1 MKNNFNLL
9 KPCFGTT
16 YIRHINGLYL
26 AIKNNKACLT
36 TEKYLWILQSFEND
50 RFYLK
55 NISDHDCLEY
65 FCNNLNTAIDSGYT
79 VQHWHIYIDNNNHII
94 IEHADSKNMFLCS
107 DNNNLSIKNINSNKD
122 DFLFFLENNSLTDGY
137 PYIETLSKTKRIS
150 LRVEPSILNIV
161 NKEWL
166 KEWTDDLE
174 KAVYSFSRLVG
185 HLPFPTIEIRGYT
198 NCNAWG
204 YIYYNIPVVHINNG
218 YMKNE
223 IIRMRQ
229 RKTRDISFGTLHEIS
244 HLFDKPV
251 WLFDGEAMANI
262 KIPYVLKEL
271 DFTVQVNE
279 NSNERLFTLENYV
292 EDLYSSQGKLDNV
305 KGLFSSSLAAKITEI
320 AIIIGYDA
328 FKETFRSINILHES
342 NLKRFELFIEKLSE
356 YSSKNIKEMFTN
368 EEWNTIV
375 KNLS

>member
-1 MKNNFNLL
+1 MSFSYPFSSKNVSIIA
-9 KPCFGTT
+9 T
-16 YIRHINGLYL
+16 
-26 AIKNNKACLT
+26 
-36 TEKYLWILQSFEND
+36 
-50 RFYLK
+50 
-55 NISDHDCLEY
+55 
-65 FCNNLNTAIDSGYT
+65 DSGHNRNRTLFHYALLP
-79 VQHWHIYIDNNNHII
+79 I
-94 IEHADSKNMFLCS
+94 LR
-107 DNNNLSIKNINSNKD
+107 IN
-122 DFLFFLENNSLTDGY
+122 
-137 PYIETLSKTKRIS
+137 
-150 LRVEPSILNIV
+150 
-161 NKEWL
+161 
-166 KEWTDDLE
+166 
-174 KAVYSFSRLVG
+174 
-185 HLPFPTIEIRGYT
+185 
-198 NCNAWG
+198 
-204 YIYYNIPVVHINNG
+204 
-218 YMKNE
+218 
-223 IIRMRQ
+223 
-229 RKTRDISFGTLHEIS
+229 
-244 HLFDKPV
+244 
-251 WLFDGEAMANI
+251 